1 MQIENIKHKVNYYS
15 LLLIA
20 FMLPLKKEVIPPL
33 IIIFL
38 LSGTFRIKKN
48 QNTKK
53 AFLLLSLFGI
63 YLAGLLYSNNTIEG
77 IQNIETK
84 LSLIIF
90 PVSFFF
96 SAINFKAILPKVI
109 KYFIEGCIISIF
121 LGLTA
126 SAIRYYYTNDL
137 TEFFY
142 GNLAYFSHASYF
154 SMYLNFSIITLYYF
168 SFLPNKSTYIKPF
181 ISLSLITFFS
191 LIIFLLSS
199 KTGIFTLVITH
210 FFALIYWM
218 IKHKKLVKG
227 SIGLAAVISILLIG
241 YNKSSIIQNR
251 LNEVITPFSN
261 NNNPESSTQFRIV
274 AWETAS
280 HLVLK
285 KPFLGYGTGT
295 TRDLLTEEYKKR
307 QIEVLVE
314 KRLNCHN
321 QYLEVTLNSGVIGL
335 ISLLILLILPIVWS
349 IKLKNHLL
357 LFFILLL
364 SLNFLTESMLETQ
377 SGVIFFAFFYT
388 ILIHDQFSSNSIE
401 TDNKSHQI

>member
-90 PVSFFF
+90 PVAFFF
-96 SAINFKAILPKVI
+96 SEINYKKILPKAM
-109 KYFIEGCIISIF
+109 KFYLEGCVTSII

-126 SAIRYYYTNDL
+126 STICYYHTNDL
-137 TEFFY
+137 SEFFY
-142 GNLAYFSHASYF
+142 GNLSYFSHASYF
-154 SMYLNFSIITLYYF
+154 SMYLTFGIIILYYF

-181 ISLSLITFFS
+181 LSLSLIALFS
-191 LIIFLLSS
+191 FTIFLLSS
-199 KTGIFTLVITH
+199 KTGISILIITH
-210 FFALIYWM
+210 FSALLYWM
-218 IKHKKLVKG
+218 IKHKKVVQG
-227 SIGLAAVISILLIG
+227 SIGLAAVISIFLLG
-241 YNKSSIIQNR
+241 YNKSTVIQNR
-251 LNEVITPFSN
+251 LNEVISPLSN
-261 NNNPESSTQFRIV
+261 NNNPESSTQFRIA

-280 HLVLK
+280 YLILK
-285 KPFLGYGTGT
+285 NPFIGYGTGA
-295 TRDLLTEEYKKR
+295 TRNLLTEEYKKK
-307 QIEVLVE
+307 QIETLVK

-321 QYLEVTLNSGVIGL
+321 QYLEVTLNSGFIGL
-335 ISLLILLILPIVWS
+335 ISLLAILIFPIIWS
-349 IKLKNHLL
+349 IRLKNHLL

-364 SLNFLTESMLETQ
+364 SFNFLTESMLEIQ
-377 SGVIFFAFFYT
+377 SGVVFFTFFYT
-388 ILIHDQFSSNSIE
+388 LLIHAQFSSNSIE
-401 TDNKSHQI
+401 TDK